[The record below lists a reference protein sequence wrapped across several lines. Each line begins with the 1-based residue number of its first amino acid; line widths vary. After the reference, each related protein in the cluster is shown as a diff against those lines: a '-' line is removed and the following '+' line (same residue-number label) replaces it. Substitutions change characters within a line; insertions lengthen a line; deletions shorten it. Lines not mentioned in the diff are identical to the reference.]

1 VSLPYETGGR
11 SSVTV
16 VQNFE
21 SYGSIQDHEYIQF
34 PSYYTDDQFGIPG
47 PCLSKT
53 ARHSMAEAA
62 MSRSKL

>member
-1 VSLPYETGGR
+1 
-11 SSVTV
+11 VTV